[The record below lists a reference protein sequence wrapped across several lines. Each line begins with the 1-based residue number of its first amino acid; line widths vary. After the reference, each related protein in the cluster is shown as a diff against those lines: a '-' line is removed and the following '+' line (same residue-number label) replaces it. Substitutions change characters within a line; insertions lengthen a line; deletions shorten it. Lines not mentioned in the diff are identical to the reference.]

1 MTVYS
6 FHIFDRTGRSLF
18 QKEFFRPKASTMDR
32 EQEKKLLFGMVH
44 SIKSFVEKM
53 SPVDGKDGFKF
64 AGNYSTS
71 KYKLHFY
78 ETPTGLQM
86 IMTTDTS
93 VGSVTDILKKIYG
106 SVYVKYGVR
115 NPLVDL
121 QSPIESNLFATKLD
135 ELVTNL
141 PFYTQHNVMTS

>member
-1 MTVYS
+1 MTIYS

-18 QKEFFRPKASTMDR
+18 QKEWLRPKPSTMDK

-44 SIKSFVEKM
+44 SIKSFVDKM

-64 AGNYSTS
+64 AGSYTTS

-78 ETPTGLQM
+78 ETPTGLQL
-86 IMTTDTS
+86 IMMTDTT
-93 VGSVTDILKKIYG
+93 VGLVTDTLKKIYA

-121 QSPIESNLFATKLD
+121 TSPIESNLFATKLD

-141 PFYTQHNVMTS
+141 PFYLPLAT